1 MITATKRVLFCS
13 ALALIGGAS
22 SPARAD
28 RHHPDRHDFHLT
40 DGNTMAGYVYGESP
54 HRPLVIMVHGASDS
68 HTVFDFAPGYR
79 AAEELADRGFGV
91 LTVDRVGYGA
101 SSRPNGDSLSFATQ
115 ARQLHDVVQDVR
127 AGALGFT
134 PPQIVLLGP
143 SVGADIVMVEA
154 GTFHDVDGVIVCFNT
169 NQLQPALFAVD
180 VGAWLAQGPYF
191 DFGVDFRT
199 SFFYAEPWA
208 VDWIIDRDNATRS
221 LVPRAEI
228 LSALGGES
236 AAFRAAIDVPV
247 LLMQAAHD
255 GLFVPQDDSALF
267 SGSPDVTFELLKRT
281 GHKGFSH
288 PTSKE
293 RAVHDVGRWLNDLF

>member
-1 MITATKRVLFCS
+1 MFTATRRVVGC
-13 ALALIGGAS
+13 AVLALIAGAS
-22 SPARAD
+22 RPSWAGSRPTPHQFA
-28 RHHPDRHDFHLT
+28 LT
-40 DGNTMAGYVYGESP
+40 DGNTMVGYVYGESAL
-54 HRPLVIMVHGASDS
+54 RPLVILVHGASDS
-68 HTVFDFAPGYR
+68 HTVFDFAPGFGA
-79 AAEELADRGFGV
+79 AAELAQQQFGV

-101 SSRPNGDSLSFATQ
+101 SSHPSGDSLSFAVQ
-115 ARQLHDVVQDVR
+115 AAQLHDVVQQVR

-134 PPQIVLLGP
+134 PPEIILLGP

-154 GTFHDVDGVIVCFNT
+154 GTYHDVDGVVVCFNT

-199 SFFYAEPWA
+199 NFFYAEPWA

-228 LSALGGES
+228 LSALGGAS
-236 AAFRAAIDVPV
+236 AASRAAIDVPV
-247 LLMQAAHD
+247 LLMQAAGD
-255 GLFVPQDDSALF
+255 ELFVPQDDSALF
-267 SGSPDVTFELLKRT
+267 TSAPDVTFQLLQHT

-288 PTSKE
+288 PTSKQA
-293 RAVHDVGRWLNDLF
+293 AVDTVRRWLDDRF